1 MGSNQRA
8 FVAGAT
14 GHTGR
19 EVVRILCERAVPTI
33 AHVRPDSPRRA
44 EWRERFEALG
54 AEVDATPWDEHA
66 LAATLAG
73 HAPTVV
79 FALLGTTRHRG
90 RQAAREGKAPETY
103 ETVDYGLTAMLLA
116 AVRTLA
122 TPPRFVYLSSM
133 GVSPRSRNPYMKVR
147 HRMEQELRDGGV
159 PFTIARPSFI
169 TGAPRDEGRPLER
182 VGAATSDAALGL
194 LGVLGGRGVRDRYAS
209 MANTDLARALV
220 AAALDPAHQGA
231 LLEADDLRSLAR
243 RG

>member
-8 FVAGAT
+8 FVVGAT

-19 EVVRILCERAVPTI
+19 EVVRVLCERAVPTV
-33 AHVRPDSPRRA
+33 AHVRPDSTRRT

-54 AEVDATPWDEHA
+54 AEVDATP
-66 LAATLAG
+66 LAG

-116 AVRTLA
+116 AARSLP

-147 HRMEQELRDGGV
+147 HRMEQELRDSGV

-194 LGVLGGRGVRDRYAS
+194 LGVLGARGVRDRYAS

-220 AAALDPAHQGA
+220 GAALDPAHQGA
-231 LLEADDLRSLAR
+231 LLEADDLRALAR